1 MDLRRCDR
9 TRAKISPPGR
19 ETLNQE
25 QVFED
30 LYVGV
35 TGSRFEAGVASGGP
49 DVEHLAG
56 LAGKACQK
64 FREHSPVAEFAEF
77 SGVALRPRRW
87 PWSRSMIR
95 APPRR
100 PAR

>member
-9 TRAKISPPGR
+9 TRAKVSSPGR

-49 DVEHLAG
+49 DVEHLIYDGRSGAG
-56 LAGKACQK
+56 VSV
-64 FREHSPVAEFAEF
+64 R
-77 SGVALRPRRW
+77 LRPRD
-87 PWSRSMIR
+87 
-95 APPRR
+95 
-100 PAR
+100 